1 MPQHAAASLL
11 PARAD
16 KLSFENDDGT
26 IMAEEIFQEQLL
38 SYRPVPPPTQLPDCP
53 EPSGPSAEV
62 RAAEPAPAAAAAA
75 AKPAAK
81 AGAPARGA
89 GSRPA
94 AAGKPAGGAAKSN
107 AAAEARAKQLG
118 GEAEVRAKVV
128 AVRDELSRG
137 LAALAALAAGDRAF
151 TAEKVGVYVCLFACG
166 WVGGGVGLVVVVGG
180 GGHEGLARACNGVG
194 SKAWAAHLCSL
205 LEWRHDAGGGRQPQ
219 AAWSYLALPLTHT
232 PCPHTPTH
240 CSWTSCV
247 PACCPC

>member
-1 MPQHAAASLL
+1 MQLTPLAGSGAGRRVGCLPLL
-11 PARAD
+11 PVQRLSDFPSLITARQSCPSARAD

-53 EPSGPSAEV
+53 EPSGPPAEKP
-62 RAAEPAPAAAAAA
+62 AAEPVPAAATTPT
-75 AKPAAK
+75 KPAAK

-94 AAGKPAGGAAKSN
+94 AAGGKPAGGAAKSN

-151 TAEKVGVYVCLFACG
+151 TAEKVGA
-166 WVGGGVGLVVVVGG
+166 
-180 GGHEGLARACNGVG
+180 
-194 SKAWAAHLCSL
+194 
-205 LEWRHDAGGGRQPQ
+205 QP
-219 AAWSYLALPLTHT
+219 
-232 PCPHTPTH
+232 C
-240 CSWTSCV
+240 
-247 PACCPC
+247 